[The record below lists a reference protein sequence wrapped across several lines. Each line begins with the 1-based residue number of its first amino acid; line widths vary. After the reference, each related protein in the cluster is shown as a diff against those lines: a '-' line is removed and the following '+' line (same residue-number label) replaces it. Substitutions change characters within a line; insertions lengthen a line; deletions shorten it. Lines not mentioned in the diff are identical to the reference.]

1 MLSAAPMIDTSLL
14 DSFATFGE
22 TKNFTRAARSLGVSQ
37 PALFERIQK
46 LSGQVGLTL
55 YERKGRDLVLTADG
69 LRVLA
74 LAREVRERLRAFATE
89 LAGAPARTR
98 VTLAAGEGS
107 YLYLLGPGIAAFTK
121 ASSAR
126 LDLLTAGAKATV
138 EALRSGEAQL
148 GVAVLDLV
156 PHGIEAE
163 DLARTPLC
171 VAMPAKHPLVGR
183 RGLTLRDL
191 RGDRLVLTPEGQTHR
206 ELVSRAFSR
215 GGERLESPLEA
226 DGWPLMLKFVELG
239 LGIAVVNGIC
249 DLPKG
254 VVRRPLAELGTV
266 TYRLL
271 KRRGVVLSEEAQ
283 LLAKKLRAGVR
294 TIPGASRMARS

>member
-1 MLSAAPMIDTSLL
+1 MLSATPIIETSLL

-22 TKNFTRAARSLGVSQ
+22 TKNFTRAARALGVSQ

-46 LSGQVGLTL
+46 LSAQVGLTL
-55 YERKGRDLVLTADG
+55 YERKGRDLVLTEDG

-74 LAREVRERLRAFATE
+74 LAREVRERLRGFSAE
-89 LAGAPARTR
+89 LAGLQHRKR

-107 YLYLLGPGIAAFTK
+107 YLYLLGPGIAAFMK

-126 LDLLTAGAKATV
+126 VDLLTTGAKRTV
-138 EALRSGEAQL
+138 EAVRSGEAEL
-148 GVAVLDLV
+148 GVAVLDVV
-156 PHGIEAE
+156 PPGIETE

-171 VAMPAKHPLVGR
+171 VAMSTNHALAGK
-183 RGLTLRDL
+183 RGLRLRDL
-191 RGDRLVLTPEGQTHR
+191 QGDRLVLTPEGQTHR
-206 ELVSRAFSR
+206 ELVSRAFAR
-215 GGERLESPLEA
+215 GGELLESPLEA

-239 LGIAVVNGIC
+239 LGIAIVNGVC

-254 VVRRPLAELGTV
+254 VVRRPIAELGTV

-271 KRRGVVLSEEAQ
+271 KRRGVVLSEDAR
-283 LLAKKLRAGVR
+283 LLAQKLHAGVR
-294 TIPGASRMARS
+294 GVPGASRATRV